1 MDIKKTVF
9 DPMKRYWDAAKGQ
22 FYDMTHFQ
30 DEDAKNLIQTL
41 YESKEDDNKSFV
53 SFCEY
58 CRNMYDGNHWQNQQ
72 GYSVPKE
79 ENTVQAVFNYIFSCV
94 EAYTAFLSATPPD
107 FNVIVRGLGPV
118 VSPIARERAK
128 IVEELWYATLYDN
141 SFETTLEEGA
151 RNGSKLG
158 TTIWQWGWDSVKKKP
173 FFINVAV
180 PENLRIGW
188 ASTDYK
194 KVNWVI
200 HSYRLSLDEAKERFN
215 REPGYEGVLD
225 TLMATEDTNLSAPH
239 QSKSL
244 GTAGVELKDQSI
256 SDQVTVKDG
265 CVKDENG
272 NIWNIILVEDRLV
285 KRTRFPEGWPDI
297 PYLVIPNIIDPG
309 RPWGIPDIQPVFDHQ
324 LEINERVC
332 DNADLMRQIN
342 FVKYKVTN
350 MPEAQPGDFEVGGR
364 IFKLLEGQDVE
375 AVSQPVSVWPFKD
388 HIERMMQMFS
398 HQSLLPPQ
406 VFGASPGN
414 IVTGA
419 GISALFQG
427 ALSRMKAKQKR
438 WNLAFSQLFRNM
450 MWLWANYNEDAKEIL
465 KDGEYQ
471 LEVIWPD
478 MLPKDNAI
486 HIQNV
491 LNKLNARSISL
502 ETAMN
507 ELGVKSPADEK
518 DLIREERT
526 DPTLFP
532 EQAVATAQA
541 IKALTGQDEEE
552 KSEEKETKAA
562 TAASQRQ
569 QAEAAPKKER
579 GAPSPATMMGMLA
592 NATEG
597 EGGG

>member
-1 MDIKKTVF
+1 MDIRKAL
-9 DPMKRYWDAAKGQ
+9 DPMRRYWDAVKGQ

-30 DEDAKNLIQTL
+30 DEDAVSLVQTL
-41 YESKEDDNKSFV
+41 YDSKEDDNASFV
-53 SFCEY
+53 DFCEY
-58 CRNMYDGNHWQNQQ
+58 CRNMYDGNHWQNQK
-72 GYSVPKE
+72 GYSIPKE

-94 EAYTAFLSATPPD
+94 EAYTAFLSATPPE
-107 FNVIVRGLGPV
+107 FNVIVRGFGSV
-118 VSPIARERAK
+118 VSKIAREKAK
-128 IVEELWYATLYDN
+128 IVEDLWYTTLYDN
-141 SFETTLEEGA
+141 SFEVSLEEGA

-158 TTIWQWGWDSVKKKP
+158 TTIWQWGWDTAPKKP

-194 KVNWVI
+194 KINWII
-200 HSYRLSLDEAKERFN
+200 HAYRLSLDEAKERFN
-215 REPGYEGVLD
+215 HEPGYEGALD
-225 TLMATEDTNLSAPH
+225 TLAATEDTTLSSPH
-239 QSKSL
+239 KSKSS
-244 GTAGVELKDQSI
+244 GTASVELKDQSI

-265 CVKDENG
+265 SVKDENG
-272 NIWNIILVEDRLV
+272 NIWNIVLVEDRLV
-285 KRTRFPEGWPDI
+285 RRKRLPEGWPDI

-342 FVKYKVTN
+342 FVKYAVTN
-350 MPEAQPGDFEVGGR
+350 MPEAEPGDFEVGGR
-364 IFKLLEGQDVE
+364 IFKLLEGQDVK
-375 AVSQPVSVWPFKD
+375 AVTQPVSVWPFKD
-388 HIERMMQMFS
+388 HIDRMMEMFS

-427 ALSRMKAKQKR
+427 AISRMKSKQKR
-438 WNLAFSQLFRNM
+438 WNLAFGQLFKNV
-450 MWLWANYNEDAKEIL
+450 MWVWAQYNEDARAIL
-465 KDGEYQ
+465 KDGEYE
-471 LEVIWPD
+471 LEVVWPD

-491 LNKLNARSISL
+491 VNKLNARAVSL

-532 EQAVATAQA
+532 EQAIATAQA
-541 IKALTGQDEEE
+541 IKALTGEEE
-552 KSEEKETKAA
+552 ETPEKGGKAA
-562 TAASQRQ
+562 VAASQRQ

-579 GAPSPATMMGMLA
+579 GAPSPSTMAGMLA
-592 NATEG
+592 NATQ
-597 EGGG
+597 GGGE